1 MRDKEMFLD
10 CDQKDDP
17 THKEFKKDYEV
28 MGMGKQIVDDAF
40 IDEAMEKMGFEPKEK
55 HPLINANSPHYEML
69 GGVQSIELMEKMFT
83 REELMAWA
91 KLSAMKYRMR
101 IGAKDHPKNEV
112 EKIKSYEAYY
122 LYLEAK
128 V

>member
-1 MRDKEMFLD
+1 MSQDMFLD

-28 MGMGKQIVDDAF
+28 MGIEKQIVDDAF

-55 HPLINANSPHYEML
+55 HPLINDNSPHYEMI

-91 KLSAMKYRMR
+91 KISAMKYRMR
-101 IGAKDHPKNEV
+101 IGAKDHPKNEIT
-112 EKIKSYEAYY
+112 KIKSFEAYY
-122 LYLEAK
+122 RYLEEQR
-128 V
+128 